1 MKIISWSS
9 IVLMLLLGSC
19 KDLERDNPC
28 DFMNPNGKIEKQII
42 TDISFEADTVKYTWY
57 DNHRIT
63 MDAYSG
69 GTLNAKVL
77 YKTFICQS
85 NTIQNELEVYEK
97 GILIDTS
104 NNFSLDSSVWTTNN
118 DRQTYFTINSL
129 KMNTKYFIKGY
140 IKTKNNKL
148 ADSDREKYLTVYTD
162 TKVLQTK
169 FHYCADFTTENKF
182 NNSGWISK
190 NFWVS
195 GNPHDNQ
202 LNNDWTVTGESSIE
216 KTFYDLPQGLRLTL
230 YHSTLT
236 KNQTLEILVND
247 ISLLNIT
254 DKLYGDLSLAMPGG
268 NLKVKIIVN
277 DNDTDAS
284 KFVAINGVCI
294 E

>member
-19 KDLERDNPC
+19 KDLERDNPS
-28 DFMNPNGKIEKQII
+28 DLMNPNVKIEQLI
-42 TDISFEADTVKYTWY
+42 TDIRFEVDTPIYTSR
-57 DNHRIT
+57 DRDPHRII
-63 MDAYSG
+63 MDASTSG
-69 GTLNAKVL
+69 LLNSRVL
-77 YKTFICQS
+77 
-85 NTIQNELEVYEK
+85 NNELEVYEK
-97 GILIDTS
+97 RVLIDTS
-104 NNFSLDSSVWTTNN
+104 DNFPLGSSVWTTNN
-118 DRQTYFTINSL
+118 DRETYFTINKL
-129 KMNTKYFIKGY
+129 KMNTKYYIKGY

-148 ADSDREKYLTVYTD
+148 ADSDNKKYSTVYTD

-195 GNPHDNQ
+195 SNPLDNQ
-202 LNNDWTVTGESSIE
+202 LNNAWVVTDESSIE

-236 KNQTLEILVND
+236 KNQTLNILVND

-254 DKLYGDLSLAMPGG
+254 DKLYGDISLAIPGG

-277 DNDTDAS
+277 DNDNDGN
-284 KFVAINGVCI
+284 KFVAIDGVCI